1 LELLREYSAVEPY
14 NPAAKN
20 HMNDDSNLVSEDFHY
35 ELDENAIQEAGRV
48 APMAPPSIPDYLQ
61 DTYWWAYLH
70 PNSFWFFEREWVVN
84 LILWGNMKKLTNA
97 VLDEMD
103 LQSGSNVLQVACVYG
118 DFSNRL
124 ASHLGKTQSRLSVV
138 DVAPIQISN
147 IKKKLQAHDNVS
159 VHHQDSTCM
168 SFQNDNFEETVVF
181 FLLHEQPEHARRK
194 TVAEAIRVTRPGG
207 RVIFVDY
214 HGPRRSNPMRY
225 VMKPILAMLE
235 PYAMDL
241 WREELPE
248 YMPEGITSEQVSSS
262 FYFGGLYQKVVV
274 SL

>member
-1 LELLREYSAVEPY
+1 
-14 NPAAKN
+14 
-20 HMNDDSNLVSEDFHY
+20 MNDDSQVTAENFHY
-35 ELDENAIQEAGRV
+35 GINENIIPEAEHL
-48 APMAPPSIPDYLQ
+48 APLVPPSIPDYLQ

-70 PNSFWFFEREWVVN
+70 PKSFWFFEREWVVN

-97 VLDEMD
+97 VLDAME
-103 LQSGSNVLQVACVYG
+103 LQLNSSVLQVACVYG

-124 ASHLGKTQSRLSVV
+124 ASHLGQTQSRLSVV
-138 DVAPIQISN
+138 DVAPIQIQN
-147 IKKKLQAHDNVS
+147 IEKKLSAHDNVS

-168 SFQNDNFEETVVF
+168 SFPDVHFDETVVF
-181 FLLHEQPEHARRK
+181 FLLHEQPEDARRK

-241 WREELPE
+241 WREELPA
-248 YMPEGITSEQVSSS
+248 YMPAGIKPAQISSR

-274 SL
+274 DL

>member
-1 LELLREYSAVEPY
+1 
-14 NPAAKN
+14 
-20 HMNDDSNLVSEDFHY
+20 MNDDSRAIA
-35 ELDENAIQEAGRV
+35 ENYTYEAGNPV
-48 APMAPPSIPDYLQ
+48 PMAPPSIPDYLQ

-70 PNSFWFFEREWVVN
+70 PKSFWFFEREWVVN

-97 VLDEMD
+97 VLDDLD
-103 LQSGSNVLQVACVYG
+103 LQPNSSVLQVACVYG

-124 ASHLGKTQSRLSVV
+124 ASHLGKTQSRLNVV
-138 DVAPIQISN
+138 DVAPIQIRN
-147 IKKKLQAHDNVS
+147 IEKKLKDHDNVS
-159 VHHQDSTCM
+159 VHHQDSTAL
-168 SFQNDNFEETVVF
+168 SFPDNSLDETIVF

-225 VMKPILAMLE
+225 VMKPILAILE
-235 PYAMDL
+235 PFAMDL
-241 WREELPE
+241 WREGLPA
-248 YMPEGITSEQVSSS
+248 YMPAEIKPEQISSN

-274 SL
+274 DL

>member
-1 LELLREYSAVEPY
+1 
-14 NPAAKN
+14 
-20 HMNDDSNLVSEDFHY
+20 MNDDSRVLA
-35 ELDENAIQEAGRV
+35 ENYNYQTGDDATQDAAQTVPIV
-48 APMAPPSIPDYLQ
+48 PPSIPEYLQ

-70 PNSFWFFEREWVVN
+70 PKSFWFFEREWVVN

-103 LQSGSNVLQVACVYG
+103 LRQQSSVLQVACVYG

-124 ASHLGKTQSRLSVV
+124 ASHLAKTQSRLSVV
-138 DVAPIQISN
+138 DVAPIQLHN
-147 IKKKLQAHDNVS
+147 VEKKLDGHQNVS
-159 VHHQDSTCM
+159 VHHQDSTSM
-168 SFQNDNFEETVVF
+168 SFADDSFEETVVF
-181 FLLHEQPEHARRK
+181 FLLHEQPEDARRK

-214 HGPRRSNPMRY
+214 HGPKQSNPMRY
-225 VMKPILAMLE
+225 VMKPILTMLE

-241 WREELPE
+241 WHDELPAF
-248 YMPEGITSEQVSSS
+248 MPADIDAEQISSN

-274 SL
+274 NV